1 MFFILSKILHF
12 LISPM
17 TWILFVLFWALIT
30 KDEKRRKRLLKGG
43 VFLFLFFSNPFILD
57 EFMRKWE
64 VPAQS
69 DSALKGKYEVGIVLG
84 GIASYDVQLD
94 RVQINRS
101 ADRLMQ
107 AVRLFREGKI
117 KMILFTGGSG
127 SILHQDVKE
136 GELVKRLLLQMNVPD
151 SCIIIENNS
160 KNTHEN
166 AVETKVALEKKFNP
180 GKFLLITSGFHMNRA
195 MGCFKE
201 AGLNVTPY
209 VTDRYSGPRKWEFDH
224 LIIPNVYTLSNWN
237 TLMHEWVGV
246 LTYKVMGYL

>member
-17 TWILFVLFWALIT
+17 TWILIVLFWALIT

-43 VFLFLFFSNPFILD
+43 VLLFLFFSNPFILD

-64 VPAQS
+64 VPALS
-69 DSALKGKYEVGIVLG
+69 DSALKENYDVGIVLG

-151 SCIIIENNS
+151 SSIIIENNS

-166 AVETKVALEKKFNP
+166 AVESKVILEKNISS
-180 GKFLLITSGFHMNRA
+180 GKYLLITSGFHMNRA

-201 AGLNVTPY
+201 AGLNVTPF
-209 VTDRYSGPRKWEFDH
+209 VTDRYSGRRKWEFDH

-246 LTYKVMGYL
+246 LSYKMMGYL